1 MKEKPTTE
9 GSVNN
14 MNTNE
19 VIEFYEAMRK
29 KWPNPAPEWNQL
41 DPGRQMILIQA
52 INMILQVLP

>member
-1 MKEKPTTE
+1 
-9 GSVNN
+9 
-14 MNTNE
+14 MNSNE